1 VISAVLLAELGGLAV
16 APSAGLAA
24 VALVTRSL
32 APARGRHVRPQ
43 PPSHPQIM
51 QPQFV
56 LAAPVHEL
64 PPAAESHADGASAPG
79 ARQEAHHA

>member
-1 VISAVLLAELGGLAV
+1 MIGAWMFAEIGGLAV

-32 APARGRHVRPQ
+32 SPARGRHVRPQ
-43 PPSHPQIM
+43 PTRSHQQVI

-56 LAAPVHEL
+56 LAAPVAEL
-64 PPAAESHADGASAPG
+64 PPGPESRSEETQAAGT
-79 ARQEAHHA
+79 